1 MLKTYA
7 ELSLAMFRTGILG
20 YGGGPSTVPLIR
32 HEVVS
37 RYRWM
42 ADEEFGEVLA
52 IANTL
57 PGPIA
62 TKLAAYLGYRLKG
75 TLGALVGLLAHIL
88 PTAVA
93 MIALVSFIDVFS
105 SSRIIHGMI
114 EAVVPVVAVM
124 LGQMCYEFGE
134 KAVKGL
140 GKYMALACGVIAFV
154 LLEWVQ
160 LHPAILIAIALAY
173 GSVHFKVMGKLKE
186 TRKRKEERRHG
197 DMD

>member
-1 MLKTYA
+1 
-7 ELSLAMFRTGILG
+7 MFRTGILG

-32 HEVVS
+32 HEAVS

-75 TLGALVGLLAHIL
+75 TLGAL
-88 PTAVA
+88 
-93 MIALVSFIDVFS
+93 
-105 SSRIIHGMI
+105 
-114 EAVVPVVAVM
+114 
-124 LGQMCYEFGE
+124 FGE